1 MSIVVEHLTH
11 TYSAGT
17 PFAVEALSDVS
28 FTVEDGS
35 FVGIIGHTG
44 SGKSTLAQ
52 HLNGLIPVE
61 RGKVTVDGT
70 ALAGKYDKKAIRTR
84 VGMVF
89 QYPEQQLFEETVEQD
104 IAFGPKNMGL
114 GEAEQKE
121 RVKWAMALMDL
132 DYETFAARSPFD
144 LSGGQKRRAAI
155 AGVLAMQPRYL
166 VLDEPAA
173 GLDPEGRRML
183 LERIRRLHRET
194 GMGVVMVSH
203 AMDDIAQCAQ
213 KVLVMHSGRLVN
225 SGTPQQVFADS
236 AFLQSIGLGVPTM
249 ATLRERLCDRG
260 LEVDFAATPK
270 EMAQHIAQ
278 ALRARGDAHV

>member
-28 FTVEDGS
+28 FTVEEGS

-52 HLNGLIPVE
+52 HLNGLIAVE
-61 RGKVTVDGT
+61 QGKVTVDGT
-70 ALAGKYDKKAIRTR
+70 VLAGKYDKKAIRTR

-114 GEAEQKE
+114 GEAEQKQ
-121 RVKWAMALMDL
+121 RVQHAMALMDL
-132 DYETFAARSPFD
+132 DYATFAGRSPFD

-183 LERIRRLHRET
+183 LSRIRKLHREA

-203 AMDDIAQCAQ
+203 AMDDIAQCAR
-213 KVLVMHSGRLVN
+213 KVLVMHKGQLVK
-225 SGTPQQVFADS
+225 SGTPQEVFADS

-249 ATLRERLCDRG
+249 ATLQEQLRRRG
-260 LEVDFAATPK
+260 LDVDFAATPQQ
-270 EMAQHIAQ
+270 MAENIAR
-278 ALRARGDAHV
+278 ALRTGRNADV

>member
-1 MSIVVEHLTH
+1 
-11 TYSAGT
+11 
-17 PFAVEALSDVS
+17 
-28 FTVEDGS
+28 
-35 FVGIIGHTG
+35 
-44 SGKSTLAQ
+44 
-52 HLNGLIPVE
+52 
-61 RGKVTVDGT
+61 
-70 ALAGKYDKKAIRTR
+70 
-84 VGMVF
+84 
-89 QYPEQQLFEETVEQD
+89 
-104 IAFGPKNMGL
+104 
-114 GEAEQKE
+114 
-121 RVKWAMALMDL
+121 MALMDL

-166 VLDEPAA
+166 VLDEPGG

-213 KVLVMHSGRLVN
+213 RCWSCTAGDWSTAARRNRCLRTARFCSPSGWAC
-225 SGTPQQVFADS
+225 PPWPA
-236 AFLQSIGLGVPTM
+236 
-249 ATLRERLCDRG
+249 LRERLCDRG

-278 ALRARGDAHV
+278 ALRRGDAHV